1 MRLLYQPL
9 SLDASLHR
17 PCPGRRGL
25 LLLPA
30 TATADLVLASFPKQ
44 EVALW
49 SSEAKE
55 VFSLL
60 SGQLQSDQTGY
71 QGMKEPGV
79 AGRGSGSA
87 CPWKLA
93 LWLCWSLKL
102 EPELAWRRRGHL
114 EETMGLLAAGHGRPF
129 EVTGLLADMSGPGP

>member
-1 MRLLYQPL
+1 M
-9 SLDASLHR
+9 
-17 PCPGRRGL
+17 
-25 LLLPA
+25 LLPS
-30 TATADLVLASFPKQ
+30 TATANLVLAPFPKQ

-60 SGQLQSDQTGY
+60 SGQLQSDQTRY
-71 QGMKEPGV
+71 QGMKEQGV

-87 CPWKLA
+87 CRWKLA
-93 LWLCWSLKL
+93 LWLCGSVKL

-114 EETMGLLAAGHGRPF
+114 EETMGPLVAGHRRPSG
-129 EVTGLLADMSGPGP
+129 VTGLLADMNGPGP